1 MTWDLG
7 TELNSSPRLAPGIPI
22 TAICQEHAME
32 DSMVKVGL
40 GFEKS
45 NSRGTG
51 GSSEYIMVYDR

>member
-1 MTWDLG
+1 MTCDLG

-40 GFEKS
+40 GLRSLILEAQADV
-45 NSRGTG
+45 R
-51 GSSEYIMVYDR
+51 VYYGI